1 MIDWGT
7 IYNRHLARG
16 DDHGYAAF
24 AADQWEA
31 RMNRKT
37 ADKKL
42 AAAIDKIG
50 AEPLHK
56 VVVGNL
62 YPSKGGRD
70 TRFWYVI
77 SIKRST
83 SRIRGDRAIL
93 LGLDEDWNIVS
104 SQTYAVHALEER
116 ELLGHYPL
124 SEVSFSDDI

>member
-1 MIDWGT
+1 
-7 IYNRHLARG
+7 
-16 DDHGYAAF
+16 
-24 AADQWEA
+24 
-31 RMNRKT
+31 MNRKT

-42 AAAIDKIG
+42 ATAIDKIG
-50 AEPLHK
+50 APPLHE

-62 YPSKGGRD
+62 YRSKGGRD

-77 SIKRST
+77 SIKKPKSKYQ
-83 SRIRGDRAIL
+83 GDRAIL

-124 SEVSFSDDI
+124 SEVTFSD

>member
-1 MIDWGT
+1 MNDWGT

-62 YPSKGGRD
+62 YRSKGGRD

-77 SIKRST
+77 SIKRSE
-83 SRIRGDRAIL
+83 SRMRGDRAVL
-93 LGLDEDWNIVS
+93 LGLDEEFNIVS
-104 SQTYAVHALEER
+104 SQTYLLRVLEER
-116 ELLGHYPL
+116 ELLGYYPL
-124 SEVSFSDDI
+124 SEVTFSD

>member
-7 IYNRHLARG
+7 IYYRHLARG

-37 ADKKL
+37 TGKKL
-42 AAAIDKIG
+42 MEAIDKMNAPPSHDI
-50 AEPLHK
+50 
-56 VVVGNL
+56 VVGNL
-62 YPSKGGRD
+62 YRSKGGRD

-77 SIKRST
+77 SIKKSK
-83 SRIRGDRAIL
+83 SKYQGDRAIL

-104 SQTYAVHALEER
+104 SQTYGLHALEDR
-116 ELLGHYPL
+116 EPLGHYPL
-124 SEVSFSDDI
+124 SEVTFSD

>member
-1 MIDWGT
+1 
-7 IYNRHLARG
+7 
-16 DDHGYAAF
+16 
-24 AADQWEA
+24 
-31 RMNRKT
+31 MNRKT

-77 SIKRST
+77 SIKKPKSKYQ
-83 SRIRGDRAIL
+83 GDRAVL
-93 LGLDEDWNIVS
+93 LGLDEEFNIVS
-104 SQTYAVHALEER
+104 SQTYMLHVFEDR
-116 ELLGHYPL
+116 EPIGYYPL
-124 SEVSFSDDI
+124 SEVTFSD

>member
-1 MIDWGT
+1 
-7 IYNRHLARG
+7 
-16 DDHGYAAF
+16 
-24 AADQWEA
+24 
-31 RMNRKT
+31 MNRKT

-83 SRIRGDRAIL
+83 SKIRGDRAIL
-93 LGLDEDWNIVS
+93 LGLDEEFNIVS
-104 SQTYAVHALEER
+104 SQTYNLCVLEER

-124 SEVSFSDDI
+124 SEVTFSD